1 MQKLSTLL
9 FTLLLTA
16 TLSAQHEPIQPFEQ
30 ELGVKVK
37 IMTLSHGKYQE
48 TFANDSLL
56 RIGSVMY
63 NQCTGEVVAIVVD
76 DTLYG
81 EYNLRPEVVSRWL
94 SPDPLAAKF
103 PNWSPYNY
111 VENNPVRWVD
121 PDGQAP
127 GDPIFGFGIGLRIG
141 GGSYS
146 ASIAVGASYKS
157 GNFMGGLNL
166 SANFYNSGLGT
177 GHGSTGNF
185 SSQIDLVASPSLTIG
200 GGQGASLPLNTF
212 NNNTSTGVSNDF
224 ARFKLCF

>member
-94 SPDPLAAKF
+94 SPDPLAAQF
-103 PNWSPYNY
+103 PNWSPYNHTF
-111 VENNPVRWVD
+111 NNPIRFID
-121 PDGQAP
+121 PDGMAP
-127 GDPIFGFGIGLRIG
+127 DDIIISSSSKEVDRRKDYQKTTFEQLQKLTDDKL
-141 GGSYS
+141 
-146 ASIAVGASYKS
+146 SIDAK
-157 GNFMGGLNL
+157 
-166 SANFYNSGLGT
+166 T
-177 GHGSTGNF
+177 G
-185 SSQIDLVASPSLTIG
+185 
-200 GGQGASLPLNTF
+200 
-212 NNNTSTGVSNDF
+212 
-224 ARFKLCF
+224 C